1 MAFVPFK
8 KTLDC
13 MLESLATQIISSEW
27 MNFLKNQK
35 ESICKGDGQIQDKTS
50 AFNAYAFVRKF
61 NEILNEQMEL
71 INTGKMD
78 PCFEKYF
85 NEIEILK
92 SKEDP
97 QIYCTPIKKTS
108 KSRNIYDDSE
118 TEYEENKVSR
128 FDTNTSNS
136 EENLQI
142 EPSTVPNRNNSSFP
156 LDNDTNNQ
164 NQQNIEEIIVWT
176 EEYELIVTHK
186 RQKTIEFED
195 FWEKDK
201 EIKTIETEFVATSVT
216 QNNILDGNIRD
227 EETNTSTE
235 TLASH
240 DEDST
245 HSDNSSISL
254 NIKKHSSD
262 HRNQNVGNHKQ
273 VELTKE
279 RKLVAQDAKT
289 SIPKKKKRGKRW
301 KKRHR
306 KPNARKQEYGR
317 KRSKIYHEKIR
328 MIDTKNCFREMITRL
343 NFEFQRKS
351 IIEMKKYLL

>member
-1 MAFVPFK
+1 MAFVPFN

-27 MNFLKNQK
+27 MNFMKIQK

-50 AFNAYAFVRKF
+50 AFNVYAFVGKF

-97 QIYCTPIKKTS
+97 QIYWTPVKKTS
-108 KSRNIYDDSE
+108 KSKNIYDDSE
-118 TEYEENKVSR
+118 TEYEENKVSI

-142 EPSTVPNRNNSSFP
+142 EPSTVPKQNYSSFP

-176 EEYELIVTHK
+176 KEYEIVVTYK
-186 RQKTIEFED
+186 RQKTTEFED
-195 FWEKDK
+195 FWEQDK
-201 EIKTIETEFVATSVT
+201 EIKTKETKFVATSVT
-216 QNNILDGNIRD
+216 QNNILDGIIKN
-227 EETNTSTE
+227 EETNGSTE
-235 TLASH
+235 TLANL
-240 DEDST
+240 DEDSA
-245 HSDNSSISL
+245 HSDYSPISL
-254 NIKKHSSD
+254 NIKKYLSD
-262 HRNQNVGNHKQ
+262 HRDENEGNHKQ

-279 RKLVAQDAKT
+279 RQLVAQDVKT
-289 SIPKKKKRGKRW
+289 SIPKKRKRG

-306 KPNARKQEYGR
+306 KPNAKKQERGKQR
-317 KRSKIYHEKIR
+317 LKIFNQNIR
-328 MIDTKNCFREMITRL
+328 MIDTRNCFREMITRL

-351 IIEMKKYLL
+351 IIEMKKYLS